1 MADPS
6 PDIVKQIPW
15 QISNFGSGTP
25 NSGGYSLKDY
35 AFDYAL
41 GGIPFLSATRD
52 QWPYT
57 EGMAEI
63 RKQQFD
69 ASAEPGEQSI
79 YGWWL
84 RSQNSW
90 TSGAGLTYQ
99 DPDVVN
105 PYVRSFDLRFED
117 SLGVDSWTPNQL
129 TLLRQPDLKFNVSSN
144 STQVRG
150 YVDPSGA
157 DAAFYRD
164 GNLLYK
170 LTDSGRTAITTGSG
184 GTALSLANAGT
195 TWFLLATD
203 GIWSGVDTA
212 TGVKIWNAP
221 TGTLTSGVIEYTK
234 NRLTAAWN
242 NTLYILPITGG
253 PTLPTSQPTPSTS
266 TAQNNTGL
274 VITPASQDAGWK
286 WVSATEGPAGIYVA
300 GNNATQSLIYRLQ
313 PDLSNNTEVFIPTV
327 TATMPR
333 GETITS
339 IFSYV
344 GSFVGI
350 ATTKGF
356 RVGDLDSGGDIVYGP
371 LLFKPNGG
379 CQSITGN
386 DRFMFVGS
394 TNAHDGASGVFRV
407 DLGTP
412 YQEQSTNVLRYAY
425 SRDLYAP
432 GHTATVASVSLLG
445 ASDRL
450 VMSLAADSIWIQNA
464 ATLYPSGYLRTGRI
478 RLNTEEPKLYKF
490 MSVSTPNPLAGN
502 LSLSIIDVLGNEYQ
516 SLTYTPALNPGTSDV
531 TISQPAG
538 RQKWIKL
545 KFTLNR
551 SQTDGTQGA
560 VMNGWQVKALPGS
573 IRQRMIQHTFLL
585 FDEEMDKN
593 GQRVGTDGY
602 ARDRFEKFKTLA
614 RAGDVVTFQELYE
627 DLSTLVVIDDWK
639 LTQLAPPGPGGG
651 VIGGYLTVVLRTVAE
666 SV

>member
-15 QISNFGSGTP
+15 QISNFAAGTP

-69 ASAEPGEQSI
+69 SSAEPGEQSI

-90 TSGAGLTYQ
+90 TSGAGLVYQ
-99 DPDVVN
+99 DPDVIN

-117 SLGVDSWTPNQL
+117 SLGVDTWSSGQTV
-129 TLLRQPDLKFNVSSN
+129 LLRQPDRRFTVASA

-150 YVDPSGA
+150 YVDPSGV
-157 DAAFYRD
+157 DAAFYLD
-164 GNLLYK
+164 GNTLYK
-170 LTDSGRTAITTGSG
+170 ITDAGRTTITTGSA
-184 GTALSLANAGT
+184 GTALALANAGT
-195 TWFLLATD
+195 TWLLLATD

-212 TGVKIWNAP
+212 AGAKIWNNPA
-221 TGTLTSGVIEYTK
+221 GTLTSGVIEYTK
-234 NRLTAAWN
+234 SRITAAWN
-242 NTLYILPITGG
+242 NVLYILPLTGG
-253 PTLPTSQPTPSTS
+253 PVLPTNQPTPSTA

-286 WVSATEGPAGIYVA
+286 WTSATEGPNGIYVS
-300 GNNATQSLIYRLQ
+300 GNNSTQSLIYILQ
-313 PDLSNNTEVFIPTV
+313 PDLSSNTEVFIPTV
-327 TATMPR
+327 TAVMPR
-333 GETITS
+333 GEQIRS
-339 IFSYV
+339 VFAYV
-344 GSFVGI
+344 GTFIGI
-350 ATTKGF
+350 ATNKGF
-356 RVGDLDSGGDIVYGP
+356 RVGDLSSGGEIHYGP
-371 LLFKPNGG
+371 LLFKPTGG
-379 CQSITGN
+379 CQSITGF

-394 TNAHDGASGVFRV
+394 TNAHDGSSGVFRV

-412 YQEQSTNVLRYAY
+412 FQEQSTNAVRYAY

-432 GHTATVASVSLLG
+432 GVTNSIASVSIFG

-450 VMSLAADSIWIQNA
+450 IMSAASDSIWIQNA
-464 ATLYPSGYLRTGRI
+464 STLYPSGYLRSARI
-478 RLNTEEPKLYKF
+478 RFNTEEPKLYKF
-490 MSVSTPNPLAGN
+490 LSVSTPNPLAGN
-502 LSLSIIDVLGNEYQ
+502 LNISIIDVAGNEYQ
-516 SLTYTPALNPGTSDV
+516 SLTYTPTLNPLTSDV

-545 KFTLNR
+545 KFVLNR
-551 SQTDGTQGA
+551 GSDVTQGA
-560 VMNGWQVKALPGS
+560 ILNGWQVKALPGS

-585 FDEEMDKN
+585 FDEEMDKT

-602 ARDRFEKFKTLA
+602 ARSRFEQFKTLA
-614 RAGDVVTFQELYE
+614 REGDVVVFQELYE

-639 LTQLAPPGPGGG
+639 LTQLAPPGPGGTT
-651 VIGGYLTVVLRTVAE
+651 IGGYLTVVLRTVAE